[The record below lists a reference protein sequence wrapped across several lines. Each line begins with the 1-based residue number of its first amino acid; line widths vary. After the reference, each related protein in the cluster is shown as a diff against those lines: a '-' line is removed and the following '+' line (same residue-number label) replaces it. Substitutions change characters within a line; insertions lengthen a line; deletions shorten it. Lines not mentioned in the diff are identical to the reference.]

1 MIVKVKLNEL
11 REVANKMQEDSKLLS
26 DEIAVWQN
34 SINELGSY
42 WMGVDYNSFYNN
54 SMTYLDK
61 MKDIS
66 TTLNNFN
73 VFINKSCNLYSQQ
86 DVEFGEAIG
95 KVAVK
100 NE

>member
-11 REVANKMQEDSKLLS
+11 REVATIMQEDSNLLNE
-26 DEIAVWQN
+26 EIAVWQN
-34 SINELGSY
+34 SISELGNY
-42 WMGVDYNSFYNN
+42 WMGIDYNSFHNN
-54 SMTYLDK
+54 SMAYLNK

-73 VFINKSCNLYSQQ
+73 TFINKSCNLYSQQ
-86 DVEFGEAIG
+86 DIEFGKEIG